1 MRLDE
6 TSQSSQQ
13 AEAQGEVL
21 DPSSPARVLAMQRAG
36 VFSTLRLALL
46 RTSHSRWLLLVVAL
60 GILAPDALLYLA
72 PDRWSKGFGRA
83 RKGESFR
90 VINNSRA
97 LARLADAATNTT
109 MHVVSTCNDAP
120 YVFRERAS
128 TGSLLPVDPRATHA
142 MITLADGRTR
152 RQELS
157 CGGGYLSQSSS
168 TIALPDGVRLVTLYN
183 GRKKLKEIR
192 P

>member
-60 GILAPDALLYLA
+60 GILLA
-72 PDRWSKGFGRA
+72 NILICTVP
-83 RKGESFR
+83 
-90 VINNSRA
+90 
-97 LARLADAATNTT
+97 L
-109 MHVVSTCNDAP
+109 
-120 YVFRERAS
+120 
-128 TGSLLPVDPRATHA
+128 
-142 MITLADGRTR
+142 
-152 RQELS
+152 
-157 CGGGYLSQSSS
+157 
-168 TIALPDGVRLVTLYN
+168 
-183 GRKKLKEIR
+183 
-192 P
+192 